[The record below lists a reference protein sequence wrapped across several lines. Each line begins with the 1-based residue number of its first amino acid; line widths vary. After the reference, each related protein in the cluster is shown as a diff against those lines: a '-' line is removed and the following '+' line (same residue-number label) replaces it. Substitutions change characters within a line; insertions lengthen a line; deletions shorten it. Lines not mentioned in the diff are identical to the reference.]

1 MALSVGEAP
10 AARGPAVGY
19 EQDCFSGCRPCRV
32 VYCSG
37 DLHVR
42 YAKRLHG
49 ICASI
54 SGNDII
60 HGCLNRADR
69 AAEDFIRCT
78 ITVNVG
84 VAGGCITTTTPIPKT
99 GHTNMV
105 IAGEVFVEKGIGRSL

>member
-19 EQDCFSGCRPCRV
+19 EQNCFSAGRPYGV
-32 VYCSG
+32 VYGSG

-60 HGCLNRADR
+60 NGCLNRADR
-69 AAEDFIRCT
+69 AAEDLSAYNYR
-78 ITVNVG
+78 
-84 VAGGCITTTTPIPKT
+84 
-99 GHTNMV
+99 
-105 IAGEVFVEKGIGRSL
+105 